1 MKIAQR
7 PPQLNRNPKW
17 TTVLRRLF
25 NRRNSPFA
33 SSLPSIPCR
42 DRKNPY
48 IRLCDFP
55 ALPPPTDTLG
65 GGISNHADNLRG
77 AFLAGAQPKSAH
89 PQTPPHYP
97 REMQTL
103 GKRVCTPGCQA
114 CGNMPCRSVGT
125 RYRESVAKGR
135 DGQFRAI
142 AVAQPSDLTGVDQ
155 DRYRSRVMPD
165 PLLASQQAPPRGPR
179 GPVMSYRWPTHSWP
193 PLRRSVLKCRTR
205 PTTDLGRDLVT
216 ACCASP
222 ARLRSDRASL
232 SQLRASVGLMWAVPT
247 TLALVG

>member
-1 MKIAQR
+1 MDYGSSPVVQSAKLTLRKQPTLDTLPRSEKPVHPALRFSRVAATNGHTRRRYLEPRRQ
-7 PPQLNRNPKW
+7 PPRRIPRRCPTEIGTPANTAPLPSRDADTRQTRLHARVPG
-17 TTVLRRLF
+17 LRKHAMSE
-25 NRRNSPFA
+25 RRNSV
-33 SSLPSIPCR
+33 SR
-42 DRKNPY
+42 
-48 IRLCDFP
+48 IR
-55 ALPPPTDTLG
+55 
-65 GGISNHADNLRG
+65 
-77 AFLAGAQPKSAH
+77 
-89 PQTPPHYP
+89 
-97 REMQTL
+97 
-103 GKRVCTPGCQA
+103 CQ
-114 CGNMPCRSVGT
+114 GT
-125 RYRESVAKGR
+125 H
-135 DGQFRAI
+135 GQFRAI